1 MPMTSPS
8 DLFLHEL
15 GDIYDEEN
23 RLLQI
28 LPALASEVDNQQ
40 VKQAFQQH
48 LQETQQQVKNI
59 EQVFQLMGQQPK
71 RETCAAIQGLKQEH
85 DTFMKQES
93 PSPQI
98 TTMFDLGAAA
108 KTEHYEIASY
118 EGLIAAC
125 QLMGQQDCAQLLR
138 QNLQQEQAMAQR
150 VSQLSKQ
157 LGQQMIGAMSGQADQ
172 MQTGQQT
179 TTGL

>member
-1 MPMTSPS
+1 MDGAAYSPLGVADHEGPHAPDAMTQRRRRRRCQPMPMTSPS
-8 DLFLHEL
+8 ELFLHEL

-71 RETCAAIQGLKQEH
+71 RQTCAAIQGLKQEH
-85 DTFMKQES
+85 DTFM
-93 PSPQI
+93 
-98 TTMFDLGAAA
+98 
-108 KTEHYEIASY
+108 
-118 EGLIAAC
+118 
-125 QLMGQQDCAQLLR
+125 
-138 QNLQQEQAMAQR
+138 
-150 VSQLSKQ
+150 
-157 LGQQMIGAMSGQADQ
+157 
-172 MQTGQQT
+172 
-179 TTGL
+179 

>member
-8 DLFLHEL
+8 ELFLHEL

-40 VKQAFQQH
+40 VKQALQQH

-59 EQVFQLMGQQPK
+59 EQVFQMLGQQPK
-71 RETCAAIQGLKQEH
+71 RMTCSAIQGLKQEH
-85 DTFMKQES
+85 DTFMKQEN

-118 EGLIAAC
+118 EGLIEQC

-150 VSQLSKQ
+150 ISQLSKQ
-157 LGQQMIGAMSGQADQ
+157 LGQQMIGPLSSQASQ
-172 MQTGQQT
+172 LQTGQQPSS
-179 TTGL
+179 GL

>member
-1 MPMTSPS
+1 MSMTSPS

-71 RETCAAIQGLKQEH
+71 RQTCAAIQGLKQEH

-98 TTMFDLGAAA
+98 ITLFDLGAAA

-118 EGLIAAC
+118 EGLIEQC

-150 VSQLSKQ
+150 VSQLGKQ
-157 LGQQMIGAMSGQADQ
+157 LGQQMIGAMSGQANQ
-172 MQTGQQT
+172 FQTGQQPS
-179 TTGL
+179 TGV